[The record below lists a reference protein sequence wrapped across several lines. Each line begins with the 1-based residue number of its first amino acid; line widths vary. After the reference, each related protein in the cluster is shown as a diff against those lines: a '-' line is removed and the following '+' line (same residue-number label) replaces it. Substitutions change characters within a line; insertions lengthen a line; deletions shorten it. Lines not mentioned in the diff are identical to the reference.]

1 MNDGSLGACAEL
13 PQSALASAVLE
24 NLRRAVV
31 VTDDVDRV
39 VLWNVAAQ
47 RLTGYSD
54 ADALGRRLDA
64 LMWAEA
70 PYASAD
76 LPSTT
81 SRVSDW
87 IVCTRDGDE
96 LPLRALVETA
106 TLPDGRVGRIIEVV
120 DTSMSTALSRTDQ
133 ARFEQASVPQAL
145 IDLEARFRSV
155 NPAWC
160 RLFGYSEEELVDQ
173 DIMTVVHA
181 AAVQSAEA
189 ALAALRRGDMDS
201 ASYEIL
207 GRHADGASISL
218 LLDATVL
225 RDVDGSPSGVAA
237 FARDVTEVKEAR
249 RRLAAQEN
257 LYRAL
262 NRRSSDAAVVTDGDL
277 TVTYMSP
284 SLTEVFGHQQAD
296 VLSVSGW
303 DFVHPDDVGRL
314 QPLIDAVLAEPEGTQ
329 RFTVRI
335 RDAAGQWRWVEET
348 ISNCLKDP
356 DIGGLVI
363 NLRDITAQVEDRRAM
378 RESEARYRAI
388 VETAQE
394 GILVIN
400 GAGSAVFANSMMAQM
415 LGMSVEELLDN
426 DVGHL
431 LGLVHATD
439 VSPAAE
445 EGQART
451 MERVYAHPDGSAR
464 ILLLSL
470 SALRTDEEESV
481 GMLVMASDVTAARHA
496 ESELRHRALHDPL
509 TDLPNRYLLADRLEM
524 AAARQQRSDG
534 PGTAV
539 LFLDLDR
546 FKVVN
551 DSHGHEVGDTVLREV
566 ARRLDGAVR
575 SADTVARLGGDEF
588 AVVCEESDRRAAQV
602 VAARIHHA
610 LAEPIEAGAHRFD
623 ISASIG
629 VAVSPPLDSTE
640 LLRRADVAMYQA
652 KQAGGAAT
660 VVFAE

>member
-1 MNDGSLGACAEL
+1 MNGGSRGARAAL
-13 PQSALASAVLE
+13 RHSTLASAVLQ

-31 VTDDVDRV
+31 VTDAVERV

-54 ADALGRRLDA
+54 AEALGRRLDA
-64 LMWAEA
+64 LMWSEA

-87 IVCTRDGDE
+87 IVCTRAGEE
-96 LPLRALVETA
+96 LLVRALVETA

-120 DTSMSTALSRTDQ
+120 DTSMSTALARTDQ

-145 IDLEARFRSV
+145 IDLEARFRFV

-160 RLFGYSEEELVDQ
+160 RLFGYAEEELVDQ

-201 ASYEIL
+201 ASIEIL
-207 GRHADGASISL
+207 GRHADGGSISL
-218 LLDATVL
+218 LMDATVL
-225 RDVDGSPSGVAA
+225 RHVDGSPSAVAA

-284 SLTEVFGHQQAD
+284 SVTEVFGHQQAD

-314 QPLIDAVLAEPEGTQ
+314 RPLIDAVLAEPEGTQ

-378 RESEARYRAI
+378 RESESRYRAI

-394 GILVIN
+394 GILVIS

-415 LGMSVEELLDN
+415 LGMSVEELLN
-426 DVGHL
+426 TDVGHL
-431 LGLVHATD
+431 LGLVHTPD
-439 VSPAAE
+439 VSLAAE

-451 MERVYAHPDGSAR
+451 MERVYAHPDGTAR

-470 SALRTDEEESV
+470 SALRTDDEQSV

-546 FKVVN
+546 FKHIN
-551 DSHGHEVGDTVLREV
+551 DSHGHAVGDTVLREV
-566 ARRLDGAVR
+566 AGRLAAAVR
-575 SADTVARLGGDEF
+575 GVDTVARLGGDEF
-588 AVVCEESDRRAAQV
+588 AVVCEESDRRAAEV

-610 LAEPIEAGAHRFD
+610 LAEPVAAGAHRFD
-623 ISASIG
+623 VSASIG
-629 VAVSPPLDSTE
+629 VAVSPPLDSSE

-660 VVFAE
+660 VVFTE